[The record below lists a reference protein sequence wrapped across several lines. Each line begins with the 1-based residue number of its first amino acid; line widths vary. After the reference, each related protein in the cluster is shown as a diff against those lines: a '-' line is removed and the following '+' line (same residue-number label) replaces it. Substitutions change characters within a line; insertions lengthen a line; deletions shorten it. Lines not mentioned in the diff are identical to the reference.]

1 MTFLKLA
8 IAFILGEVNDFCKN
22 TVMIV
27 MKTDSCSWTFIS
39 GFKTIAIQYIEVAEH
54 MRCDC
59 ESREEF
65 GCSPLS
71 TQKECI

>member
-39 GFKTIAIQYIEVAEH
+39 GFKTIAI
-54 MRCDC
+54 
-59 ESREEF
+59 
-65 GCSPLS
+65 
-71 TQKECI
+71 